1 MDILFDGNLLC
12 PVQIIYDRETGLS
25 CGYGYV
31 TMSTVQEAEKALE
44 LYNRRV
50 SITDKPTVFRSLLF
64 VYTVFVCFEL
74 ELPVY

>member
-1 MDILFDGNLLC
+1 
-12 PVQIIYDRETGLS
+12 
-25 CGYGYV
+25 
-31 TMSTVQEAEKALE
+31 MSTVQEAEKALE